1 MEQDVIS
8 EKAAIAAQVA
18 VGMAVVSIARGNGQA
33 QLQLYEVGVL
43 LFIAETALSAFWL
56 VLLLHR
62 ERVWRRR
69 IRVRDVQIEMLTD
82 LHSSAEKRN
91 DALVDLLIK
100 RGALNA
106 DDTVLMDAA
115 GDEAH
120 RLWRFMRG
128 KFNTSELQVLAVDAD
143 IEWDNVEGTTVD
155 TRLANLIGS
164 AKRSHKIARLTE
176 LAHQRRPNQ

>member
-1 MEQDVIS
+1 MEKDVIS

-18 VGMAVVSIARGNGQA
+18 IGVAVVGIARGNGQA

-43 LFIAETALSAFWL
+43 LFLAETALSAFWL
-56 VLLLHR
+56 VLLLYR
-62 ERVWRRR
+62 ERVWRKR
-69 IRVRDVQIEMLTD
+69 IRARDVQIEMLTD
-82 LHSSAEKRN
+82 LHGSSEKRN
-91 DALVDLLIK
+91 DALIDLLIK
-100 RGALNA
+100 RGSLNT
-106 DDTVLMDAA
+106 DDVALMDAA

-143 IEWDNVEGTTVD
+143 IEWENVEGTTVD

-164 AKRSHKIARLTE
+164 AKRTKKVARLAE
-176 LAHQRRPNQ
+176 LAHQRRSE

>member
-1 MEQDVIS
+1 MIS

-18 VGMAVVSIARGNGQA
+18 VGLAVYGIARGNGQA

-43 LFIAETALSAFWL
+43 LFIAETALSVFWL
-56 VLLLHR
+56 ILLLYR
-62 ERVWRRR
+62 ERVWRKR

-91 DALVDLLIK
+91 DALIDLLIK

-120 RLWRFMRG
+120 RLWHFMRG

-164 AKRSHKIARLTE
+164 AKRSKKIARLTE